1 MSDERLAILSDKVRK
16 GEPIGFVEALEVIEY
31 QEKLNEYR
39 KENSVIEKFKKFFK
53 RIYRGTE
60 WMILIWQ

>member
-1 MSDERLAILSDKVRK
+1 MWKMINERLEILSNKARK
-16 GEPIGFVEALEVIEY
+16 GEPIGYVEALEVIEY

-53 RIYRGTE
+53 RIYRGTK
-60 WMILIWQ
+60 